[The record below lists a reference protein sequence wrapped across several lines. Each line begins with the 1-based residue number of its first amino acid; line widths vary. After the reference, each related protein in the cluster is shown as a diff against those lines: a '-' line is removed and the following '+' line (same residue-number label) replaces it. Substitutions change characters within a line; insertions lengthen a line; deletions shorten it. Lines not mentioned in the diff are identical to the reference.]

1 MDESVRK
8 EPGRLARAPAPTPR
22 LRAGRR
28 LSRSAWPEA
37 PPSSWNAGKA
47 GLRGEQAPQS
57 RDRRTRPRALPPPSP
72 ERRPGRAGDAVRGGR
87 HPSTLPRL
95 SKAGAGPSQGEP
107 EQARRPRVT

>member
-8 EPGRLARAPAPTPR
+8 EPGRLAREPRPPPAGGASPLT
-22 LRAGRR
+22 A
-28 LSRSAWPEA
+28 RSAWPEA
-37 PPSSWNAGKA
+37 PPSSRHAGKA
-47 GLRGEQAPQS
+47 GLRGEEAPQS

-87 HPSTLPRL
+87 HPSTLPRP

>member
-8 EPGRLARAPAPTPR
+8 EPGRLAREPPAC
-22 LRAGRR
+22 GRGVA
-28 LSRSAWPEA
+28 SHRSAWPEA
-37 PPSSWNAGKA
+37 PPSSRHAGKA

-87 HPSTLPRL
+87 HPSTLPRP
-95 SKAGAGPSQGEP
+95 STAGAGPSQGEP

>member
-8 EPGRLARAPAPTPR
+8 EPGRLAREPRPPPAGGASPLTAPR
-22 LRAGRR
+22 G
-28 LSRSAWPEA
+28 
-37 PPSSWNAGKA
+37 PSSRHAGKA

-87 HPSTLPRL
+87 HPSTLPRP

-107 EQARRPRVT
+107 EQARRLRVT